1 MKKFLAAIL
10 TLGLLFTGCG
20 GDDSNPSK
28 KHIEAK
34 QLEQLIGSTQGAMFM
49 GYDDIVSVAIEI
61 DDANKIVI
69 MTMVLKSDT
78 NKEKALFLG
87 DSLIRLFSINAV
99 KSGLDVTMP
108 TENNYGSLFDEWNIY
123 LGIAPENAVT
133 DDSKWY
139 YHYVITRGQHTKQ
152 GPSNQRWR

>member
-1 MKKFLAAIL
+1 M
-10 TLGLLFTGCG
+10 GLLFTGCG
-20 GDDSNPSK
+20 SDDSTPPK

-34 QLEQLIGSTQGAMFM
+34 QLEQLVGLTKGAMFM
-49 GYDDIVSVAIEI
+49 GSEDIVSVAIEI
-61 DDANKIVI
+61 DDANTMVI

-78 NKEKALFLG
+78 SKEEALFLG

-99 KSGLDVTMP
+99 KAGLNVTMP

-123 LGIAPENAVT
+123 LGIAPENAVN

-152 GPSNQRWR
+152 GPSNPRWR